1 MSKVIWIQYAKS
13 KVKREVEKAKEKAYG
28 DLYGRLD
35 TKEGEKDL
43 YWLARQRDRAGK
55 DVQPVMV
62 MKDRDGNVLKTEER
76 VLRRWKE

>member
-28 DLYGRLD
+28 ELYGRLD